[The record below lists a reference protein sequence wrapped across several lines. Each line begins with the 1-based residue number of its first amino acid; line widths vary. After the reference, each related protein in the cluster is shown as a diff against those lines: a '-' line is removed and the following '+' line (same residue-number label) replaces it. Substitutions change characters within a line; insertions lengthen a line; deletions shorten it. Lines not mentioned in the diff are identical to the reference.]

1 MDELVSIITPCYN
14 GAKYLLPFLESVLAQ
29 TYRPIELIFI
39 DDGSTDD
46 TKMVFES
53 YRERFVETGITP
65 IYIYQENAGQ
75 AAAMNTG
82 LPIFKGEYLM
92 WVDSDDII
100 LPNNIAKKVEYLNKN
115 LDKGFVLCEGWVV
128 NSSDLNKVLGT
139 LSRREAG
146 TLNNMKLFE
155 DLIMEHNVVYGPA
168 TIMARRQAIL
178 YAIPSLHIY
187 EGRQGQNWQ
196 LMLPL
201 AYCCKYGLIEEPL
214 FKYVVHDDSHSH
226 IKRTYEEEIRRA
238 EQFEELIVSTISSIP
253 KITESEVKKW
263 IEFVHRKYLHRKV
276 EYANL
281 FGKVQEGKVYRK
293 ELNMAHQIQL
303 NDMYFYYRLK
313 LIGSRVKHFWGNKA
327 NVEIRNA

>member
-14 GAKYLLPFLESVLAQ
+14 GAKYLTPFLNSVLAQ

-46 TKMVFES
+46 TKEVFDS
-53 YRERFVETGITP
+53 YRERFIKSGITP

-75 AAAMNTG
+75 AAAMNAG

-100 LPNNIAKKVEYLNKN
+100 LPYNVTKKVEYLEKN

-128 NSSDLNKVLGT
+128 NSTDPNTVLGT
-139 LSRREAG
+139 LSRREDGAI
-146 TLNNMKLFE
+146 NNMKLFE
-155 DLIMEHNVVYGPA
+155 DLIMEHNVIYVPA

-178 YAIPSLHIY
+178 SSIPSLHIY

-226 IKRTYEEEIRRA
+226 VKRTYEEMIQRA
-238 EQFEELIVSTISSIP
+238 DQFEELIRTTISSIP
-253 KITESEVKKW
+253 NICDEQKW
-263 IEFVHRKYLHRKV
+263 LMLVREKYSRMKFQYAMIHRKYADARMYL
-276 EYANL
+276 
-281 FGKVQEGKVYRK
+281 K
-293 ELNMAHQIQL
+293 EIGNC
-303 NDMYFYYRLK
+303 
-313 LIGSRVKHFWGNKA
+313 GSRTIWDSVVTFKCKLFFSS
-327 NVEIRNA
+327 IRRRISPLLFLRQES